1 MKRNMDNSILTTLA
15 SINATILGIVFAVLV
30 AFFIYSYQLLS
41 QVKEQ
46 LSDLRSSTGQMMH
59 LPTFYKVGAIDYS
72 EYKDQNGLLDLSRIR
87 RELSDLS
94 PVSIPDNMKKRFSEI
109 GIEMTKSDEET
120 KFRATRL
127 LDIIN
132 LLSISYPY
140 SERSDIDKE
149 SLKLA
154 VEPKRLEYDEQWKN
168 DLVSLNGYLSWIW
181 QGRRSEILTLI
192 SDYKKIH
199 DAERRNE
206 FDAERKKIID
216 DMKRAGRQMTETE
229 AEGMLAPFRH
239 EILFE
244 RIITDFFERVILIQN
259 KITPQIKEL
268 SYKLNLFQ
276 QRLEIKKYLSLS
288 LIFTLMMLIVGIFL
302 PLFVHLYWNPP
313 YIKTIELL
321 FLIIIVLSYAS
332 IILAF
337 LKKALEIKFK

>member
-1 MKRNMDNSILTTLA
+1 MDNSILTTLA

-46 LSDLRSSTGQMMH
+46 LSDLRSSTAQMMH
-59 LPTFYKVGAIDYS
+59 LPTFYKAGAIDYA
-72 EYKDQNGLLDLSRIR
+72 EYRDQNGLLDFSRIR
-87 RELSDLS
+87 RELFDLS

-120 KFRATRL
+120 KLRATRL

-140 SERSDIDKE
+140 SERSDIDKG

-154 VEPKRLEYDEQWKN
+154 VEPKRLEYNEQWKN

-181 QGRRSEILTLI
+181 QGRRAEILTLI

-206 FDAERKKIID
+206 FDAARKKIID
-216 DMKRAGRQMTETE
+216 DMKRAGRQMTEE
-229 AEGMLAPFRH
+229 EVEEMLAPFRH
-239 EILFE
+239 QILFE

-288 LIFTLMMLIVGIFL
+288 LAFTLMMLIVGIFL

-313 YIKTIELL
+313 YVKTIELL

-337 LKKALEIKFK
+337 LKKALEMK